1 MFFAS
6 SGSPR
11 GPLGALLGRLG
22 PSWEL
27 SWAVLRPSWGPLK
40 PSWAILGHLGVSL
53 AVLEAVLEAILAVWM
68 PKRAPERQNEEGDF
82 RRTRANRGVG
92 GP

>member
-68 PKRAPERQNEEGDF
+68 PKRAPEREIQGGGV
-82 RRTRANRGVG
+82 RGTRAVRGVG